1 VQDEEEQADTHPI
14 PSKDICKNVIQ
25 PGFKIY
31 SSFRSPFNSC
41 DSSVA
46 RVMASLTATGQICSW
61 LETRPLKEGIVF
73 SSPGLPAP
81 AAIHDNTV
89 VSIELPFCNGNYLPQ
104 GTNLRQRQEGAV

>member
-1 VQDEEEQADTHPI
+1 M
-14 PSKDICKNVIQ
+14 IQ

-31 SSFRSPFNSC
+31 SSFRSPFDSC

-73 SSPGLPAP
+73 RSPGLPAP
-81 AAIHDNTV
+81 AAIHHNTV
-89 VSIELPFCNGNYLPQ
+89 VISFELSFCNGNSLSQ
-104 GTNLRQRQEGAV
+104 CTNLR

>member
-1 VQDEEEQADTHPI
+1 MQEEEQEEEQSRPTPRPL
-14 PSKDICKNVIQ
+14 PSKDICKNMIQ

-31 SSFRSPFNSC
+31 SSFRTPFNSC

-73 SSPGLPAP
+73 SSPGLPAL
-81 AAIHDNTV
+81 AAIDHNTV
-89 VSIELPFCNGNYLPQ
+89 VSIELPFATATAYL
-104 GTNLRQRQEGAV
+104 RARI